1 MNKLHLA
8 AAAMGFTAA
17 GCAVAGPSVD
27 PGLWE
32 GTVTVQRE
40 GNLNGAEKAQ
50 LEQMREHLSQV
61 PPQYRA
67 QLEQNLAAM
76 AQNKPMVFHEKTCV
90 TPAMVK
96 QGLKPKVGK
105 NCTYTMQPKAA
116 NSYTMDFTCR
126 EEGVESHGSGEMTF
140 APKSYQGN
148 VHLVATGRGKSFS
161 SDMSMQG
168 RWLAADCG
176 SVKPPAGY
184 K

>member
-32 GTVTVQRE
+32 GTVTVQRQ
-40 GNLNGAEKAQ
+40 GNLSAGEKAQ
-50 LEQMREHLSQV
+50 LERMREHLSQV

-67 QLEQNLAAM
+67 QMEQNLSAM
-76 AQNKPMVFHEKTCV
+76 AENKPMVFHEKTCV
-90 TPAMVK
+90 TPAMIK
-96 QGLKPKVGK
+96 QGLRPKVGK

-116 NSYTMDFTCR
+116 NTYSMDFTCR
-126 EEGVESHGSGEMTF
+126 EEGVESHGNGEMIF
-140 APKSYQGN
+140 APKSYQGH
-148 VHLVATGRGKSFS
+148 VHMVATGQGKSFS
-161 SDMSMQG
+161 TDMSMQG
-168 RWLAADCG
+168 RWLASDCG
-176 SVKPPAGY
+176 SIKPPAGY